1 MAKRKQTRTTTVG
14 RIQDNV
20 LAFTVGKDTELDLVL
35 AELDCIGSAAHVT
48 MLSRMKG
55 RARQFSV
62 AERKKIISELLRIVR
77 SIRKGDFEIT
87 VDDQDVHMAV
97 ERLLTERLGDL
108 GKRIHTGRSR
118 NDQVAVDLRLYGK
131 QELLG
136 TIEDAV
142 SLCAS
147 LLELAQTHKMV
158 PMVGRTHLQPGM
170 PSSCGLFFSSYVE
183 SLLDDIVC
191 LMGAFELNDQCPL
204 GSAAGYGVPLPLDR
218 HLTSEL
224 LGFARPQHNVLYA
237 SNSRGKCESVI
248 LSALSQVMVTLSR
261 LSQDLILYSMP
272 EFGYFKLP
280 EAYCTGSSIMPQ
292 KKNPDILEL
301 IRAKASRVIGH
312 HASSV
317 SILNGLPG
325 GYNRDLQD
333 AKEPFVEGFQITQS
347 CLQIL
352 GDMLQVL
359 DVDEQ
364 ALRDGFSP
372 DVFATDAALARVA
385 VGVPFRDAYD
395 EVKANLSELDDMDP
409 DDAVAAK
416 THYGTTGGLELDETA
431 SRVAAAAAFVIEER
445 QSMNRA
451 FSKLL
456 GVRYP
461 ELKKGKS

>member
-1 MAKRKQTRTTTVG
+1 MAKQKQTRATTVG
-14 RIQDNV
+14 KIQGNV

-48 MLSRMKG
+48 MLSKMKG
-55 RARQFSV
+55 KARQFSV
-62 AERKKIISELLRIVR
+62 VERKRVIAELVKVIR
-77 SIRKGDFEIT
+77 SIRRGRFEIT
-87 VDDQDVHMAV
+87 MDDQDVHMAV
-97 ERLLTERLGDL
+97 ERVLTAKLGDL

-118 NDQVAVDLRLYGK
+118 NDQVAVDMRLYGR

-136 TIEDAV
+136 TLQDAI
-142 SLCAS
+142 SLSLS
-147 LLELAQTHKMV
+147 LLDLANRHERV
-158 PMVGRTHLQPGM
+158 PMVGRTHMQPGM
-170 PSSCGLFFSSYVE
+170 PSSLGLFFSSYSE
-183 SLLDDIVC
+183 SLLDDIVV

-218 HLTSEL
+218 HLTSSL
-224 LGFARPQHNVLYA
+224 LGFSRPQHNVLYA

-301 IRAKASRVIGH
+301 VRARAARVIAH
-312 HASSV
+312 YTASMG
-317 SILNGLPG
+317 ILSGLPG
-325 GYNRDLQD
+325 GYNRDLQEV
-333 AKEPFVEGFQITQS
+333 KEPLIEGFDTTRP

-352 GDMLQVL
+352 TSML
-359 DVDEQ
+359 DVLGVDEE
-364 ALRDGFSP
+364 ALRAGFGP
-372 DVFATDAALARVA
+372 DVFATDAALAQVA

-395 EVKANLSELDDMDP
+395 DIKANLSSLDLMDP
-409 DDAVAAK
+409 DAAVAAK
-416 THYGTTGGLELDETA
+416 THYGATAGLDMGEIVDRLA
-431 SRVAAAAAFVIEER
+431 SAAEFVAEE
-445 QSMNRA
+445 QKACDRA
-451 FSKLL
+451 FSTLL

-461 ELKKGKS
+461 DLKAK